1 METKLSRIGT
11 NKMKETE
18 GSDRNARVEQSQEIS
33 ESHSP
38 FFFLMVYEKQQ
49 NSKLE
54 ELSEP
59 SFYLEVQENQ
69 LPVKQ

>member
-38 FFFLMVYEKQQ
+38 FFFK
-49 NSKLE
+49 
-54 ELSEP
+54 
-59 SFYLEVQENQ
+59 
-69 LPVKQ
+69 